1 MSTNHLR
8 PISKSLAGKL
18 ILSIGVLIL
27 LGGGISWYTLISTGK
42 RNLMK
47 DALENATSYSD
58 LVKKSTRYSML
69 TFHPEGIQHTLEE
82 IGSRKELKGLRIF
95 NSMGKIAYSAKND
108 EVGLMVDRTD
118 AACKGCHDGDS
129 EPAQILTHE
138 RRWMIHEMAGG
149 RVLTYIEPL
158 YNEPSC
164 TASCHAHPE
173 KLRLLGIL
181 QTDFSLAAVD
191 KTIRRQTINI
201 TLYAIAF
208 MAVSAFAL
216 YFVLRRLVLKP
227 LSAVDTAMEHVAE
240 GNLQQSLKITSEDEM
255 GRLASTFNAMT
266 KELAD
271 SREKME
277 DWTKSL
283 EKGIAIKTEELKKS
297 QDKLIQAEKLA
308 SLGRL
313 TADVAHE
320 IRNPLTALGGF
331 ARRLHKIA
339 EGDKEKEYAEIVLTE
354 VDRLERILKDVLT
367 FSRDARSHLEKHKIE
382 EIIRDTLKI
391 YEDMF
396 RDQSIS
402 IEINTGE
409 NLMPVLIDKDQVRQA
424 LDNLITNAVDAM
436 PEHGIL
442 TISAGREEINDVTYM
457 FLKVTDTGSG
467 IPSKNIPLIFE
478 PFFSTKN
485 IGHGTGLGLSITR
498 KIMEEHGGFV
508 KVESVEGEGTSFT
521 LYFPFQSDEESAQVK
536 CWEYMKC
543 GRDKDCSMKCPAY
556 PNFGRI
562 CWAVAGTFC
571 EGKVQGTF
579 AQKLEDCKKCEFY
592 QRARKKEGGN
602 GTEERPLEN
611 E

>member
-95 NSMGKIAYSAKND
+95 NSMGKIAYSANND

-240 GNLQQSLKITSEDEM
+240 GDLQQSLKITSEDEM
-255 GRLASTFNAMT
+255 GRLASTFNSMT

-283 EKGIAIKTEELKKS
+283 EKGIAKKTEELKKS

-339 EGDKEKEYAEIVLTE
+339 EGEKEKEYAEIVLTE

-382 EIIRDTLKI
+382 EIMRDTLKI
-391 YEDMF
+391 YEDMC
-396 RDQSIS
+396 RGQSIC

-409 NLMPVLIDKDQVRQA
+409 NLMPVLIDRDQVRQA

-521 LYFPFQSDEESAQVK
+521 LYFPFQSEEESAQVK

-571 EGKVQGTF
+571 EGKIQGTF
-579 AQKLEDCKKCEFY
+579 AQKYEDCKKCEFY
-592 QRARKKEGGN
+592 QKMRKKAAG
-602 GTEERPLEN
+602 
-611 E
+611 

>member
-571 EGKVQGTF
+571 EGKIQGTF
-579 AQKLEDCKKCEFY
+579 AQKYEDCKKCEFY
-592 QRARKKEGGN
+592 QKMRKKAAG
-602 GTEERPLEN
+602 
-611 E
+611 

>member
-1 MSTNHLR
+1 MNTHHLR
-8 PISKSLAGKL
+8 RISKSLAGKL

-47 DALENATSYSD
+47 DTLENATAYSD

-69 TFHPEGIQHTLEE
+69 TFHREGIQHTLEE
-82 IGSRKELKGLRIF
+82 IGSRKGIKGLRIF
-95 NSMGKIAYSAKND
+95 NRIGTIAYSSVKS
-108 EVGLMVDRTD
+108 ELGHKVDRTD
-118 AACKGCHDGDS
+118 AACTGCHNS
-129 EPAQILTHE
+129 EPSPAQILAHE
-138 RRWMIHEMAGG
+138 RQWIIHDMAGD
-149 RVLTYIEPL
+149 RVLTFIEPL

-164 TASCHAHPE
+164 AASCHAHPE
-173 KLRLLGIL
+173 QQKVLGIL

-191 KTIRRQTINI
+191 KTIRRQTIDI

-208 MAVSAFAL
+208 MTLSAFAL

-227 LSAVDTAMEHVAE
+227 LSAVDIAMEHVAE
-240 GNLQQSLKITSEDEM
+240 GDLQQSLKITSEDEM
-255 GRLASTFNAMT
+255 GRLASTFNSMT

-271 SREKME
+271 SRQKTE

-283 EKGIAIKTEELKKS
+283 EEGIAKKTEELRRS

-339 EGDKEKEYAEIVLTE
+339 DGEKEKEYAAIVLTE

-367 FSRDARSHLEKHKIE
+367 FSRDARSHLEKHNIG

-391 YEDMF
+391 YEDLC
-396 RDQSIS
+396 RDQSIG

-409 NLMPVLIDKDQVRQA
+409 NLMPVLIDRDQVRQA

-436 PEHGIL
+436 PDQGRL
-442 TISAGREEINDVTYM
+442 TISAGREEIHDVTYM
-457 FLKVTDTGSG
+457 FLQVTDTGSG
-467 IPSKNIPLIFE
+467 IPSRNIPLIFE
-478 PFFSTKN
+478 PFFSTKTT
-485 IGHGTGLGLSITR
+485 GHGTGLGLSITR

-508 KVESVEGEGTSFT
+508 KVESEEGKGTSFT
-521 LYFPFQSDEESAQVK
+521 LYFPFQSEEESREIK
-536 CWEYMKC
+536 CWEFMKC
-543 GRDKDCSMKCPAY
+543 GRDKDSSLKCPSY
-556 PNFGRI
+556 PNFGRV

-579 AQKLEDCKKCEFY
+579 AQKCEDCKKCDFY
-592 QRARKKEGGN
+592 QMVRKK
-602 GTEERPLEN
+602 
-611 E
+611 

>member
-1 MSTNHLR
+1 MSTNNLH

-58 LVKKSTRYSML
+58 LVKKGTRYSML

-95 NSMGKIAYSAKND
+95 NSAGKIAYSAKKD
-108 EVGLMVDRTD
+108 EIGRMVDKTD
-118 AACKGCHDGDS
+118 AACTGCHDGVS
-129 EPAQILTHE
+129 GPAQILAHE
-138 RRWMIHEMAGG
+138 RRWMIHEIAGD
-149 RVLTYIEPL
+149 RVLTFIEPL
-158 YNEPSC
+158 YNESSC

-173 KLRLLGIL
+173 RLKVLGIL

-191 KTIRRQTINI
+191 KTIRRQTVNI
-201 TLYAIAF
+201 TLFAIAF
-208 MAVSAFAL
+208 MTVSAFAL

-227 LSAVDTAMEHVAE
+227 LSTVDTAMEHVAE
-240 GNLQQSLKITSEDEM
+240 GDLQQSLKITSEDEM

-283 EKGIAIKTEELKKS
+283 EDGIAKKTEELKKS

-339 EGDKEKEYAEIVLTE
+339 EGEKEREYAEIVLTE

-367 FSRDARSHLEKHKIE
+367 FSRDARSNLEKHDVG
-382 EIIRDTLKI
+382 EIIHDIMKI
-391 YEDMF
+391 YDDLCREH
-396 RDQSIS
+396 SIS
-402 IEINTGE
+402 IEIMRE
-409 NLMPVLIDKDQVRQA
+409 DNLQTVLIDKDQVRQA
-424 LDNLITNAVDAM
+424 LDNLVSNAIDAM
-436 PEHGIL
+436 PEGGRL
-442 TISAGREEINDVTYM
+442 TVTAGREELHDVTYM
-457 FLKVTDTGSG
+457 FLRVTDTGSG
-467 IPSKNIPLIFE
+467 IPVMNLPLIFE
-478 PFFSTKN
+478 PFFTTKK

-498 KIMEEHGGFV
+498 KIMEEHGGFIRAD
-508 KVESVEGEGTSFT
+508 SPEGMGASFT
-521 LYFPFQSDEESAQVK
+521 MYFPYQSDEESLQRK

-571 EGKVQGTF
+571 EGKIQGTF
-579 AQKLEDCKKCEFY
+579 AQKYEDCKKCEFY
-592 QRARKKEGGN
+592 QKMRKQTAGQSTG
-602 GTEERPLEN
+602 
-611 E
+611 

>member
-1 MSTNHLR
+1 MSNDHLR

-27 LGGGISWYTLISTGK
+27 LGGGISWYTLISAGK

-82 IGSRKELKGLRIF
+82 IGSRQEIKGLRIF
-95 NSMGKIAYSAKND
+95 NGIGTIAYSSEKI
-108 EVGLMVDRTD
+108 ELGRKVDKSN
-118 AACKGCHDGDS
+118 AACTGCHDGDPG
-129 EPAQILTHE
+129 PAQILANE
-138 RRWMIHEMAGG
+138 RRWTIHEMAGN
-149 RVLTYIEPL
+149 RVLTFIEPL

-164 TASCHAHPE
+164 AASCHAHPE
-173 KLRLLGIL
+173 QRRVLGIL

-208 MAVSAFAL
+208 MTVIAFSL

-227 LSAVDTAMEHVAE
+227 LSSVDTAMERVA
-240 GNLQQSLKITSEDEM
+240 GGDLQQSLKITTEDEM
-255 GRLASTFNAMT
+255 GRLASTFNSMT
-266 KELAD
+266 RELAD

-283 EKGIAIKTEELKKS
+283 EEGIAKKTEELKKS

-331 ARRLHKIA
+331 ARRLYKIS
-339 EGDKEKEYAEIVLTE
+339 EGSKEKEYAEIVLTE

-367 FSRDARSHLEKHKIE
+367 FSRDARSHLQKHNIE
-382 EIIRDTLKI
+382 ELIQDTLKI
-391 YEDMF
+391 YEDLC
-396 RDQSIS
+396 RDQSIN
-402 IEINTGE
+402 IEINAAE
-409 NLMPVLIDKDQVRQA
+409 NLMPVLIDRDQVRQA

-436 PEHGIL
+436 PDHGRL
-442 TISAGREEINDVTYM
+442 TISAGREEINDVLYM

-508 KVESVEGEGTSFT
+508 KVESFEGKGTSFT
-521 LYFPFQSDEESAQVK
+521 LYFPYQSEEESAQVK

-571 EGKVQGTF
+571 EGRIQGTF
-579 AQKLEDCKKCEFY
+579 AQKYEDCKKCEFY
-592 QRARKKEGGN
+592 QKMRKKAAG
-602 GTEERPLEN
+602 
-611 E
+611 